1 MSWFT
6 RAGRLTP
13 ACVGVVVTVLLSGV
27 LTATGC
33 TTTTVTAENR
43 TTLSGRVYDEN
54 GVPVSGVR
62 VETGRFSGVSD
73 DTGRFRLENVPHG
86 DRVLQVFR
94 RGYETQTV
102 EIALHS
108 PHAFARISLWS
119 LTGLIDQAV
128 QYLREGATA
137 EAQRIYHRSRAID
150 PHDERVE
157 VLGAIVGDNR

>member
-1 MSWFT
+1 MRWFT
-6 RAGRLTP
+6 RAGGLTP
-13 ACVGVVVTVLLSGV
+13 TCVGVVVSVLFSGA
-27 LTATGC
+27 LATTGC

-73 DTGRFRLENVPHG
+73 DTGRFRLDDVPHG
-86 DRVLQVFR
+86 DRVLEVFR

-119 LTGLIDQAV
+119 LTGLIDQAI
-128 QYLREGATA
+128 QYLREGVTA
-137 EAQRIYHRSRAID
+137 EAQRMYDRSRAID
-150 PHDERVE
+150 PHDERVV
-157 VLGAIVGDNR
+157 VLGAIVGDDR